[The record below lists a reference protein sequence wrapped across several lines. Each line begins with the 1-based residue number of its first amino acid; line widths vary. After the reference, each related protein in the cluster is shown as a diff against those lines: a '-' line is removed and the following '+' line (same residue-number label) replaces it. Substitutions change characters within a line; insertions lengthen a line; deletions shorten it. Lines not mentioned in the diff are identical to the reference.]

1 MSSGY
6 RTNRES
12 LVIGLDCS
20 TTGTK
25 AIAVNNIGGIAA
37 ATYCCNFAKKT
48 TERLFSQVIDD
59 RLEILGACPSNRR
72 GRVSSAAGQM
82 QGGATQAM
90 SVHIV
95 EER

>member
-1 MSSGY
+1 MKKQI
-6 RTNRES
+6 RKS

-48 TERLFSQVIDD
+48 TTERLFSQVIDD
-59 RLEILGACPSNRR
+59 RLEILERALLR
-72 GRVSSAAGQM
+72 GCVKTNVA
-82 QGGATQAM
+82 
-90 SVHIV
+90 HLLPFYN
-95 EER
+95 